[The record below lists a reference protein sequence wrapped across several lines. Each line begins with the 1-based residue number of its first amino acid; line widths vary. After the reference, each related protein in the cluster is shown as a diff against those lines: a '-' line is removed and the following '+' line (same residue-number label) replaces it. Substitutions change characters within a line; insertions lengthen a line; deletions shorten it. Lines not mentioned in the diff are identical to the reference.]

1 MTSDVTA
8 PPGPQT
14 GPPSGPPPG
23 QTELL
28 PRRWQALAVLSLSLV
43 VVTLDTSVLNIA
55 LPALAK
61 SLSAG
66 VADLQWIIDA
76 YTLAFAAALILAGN
90 LGMRLGA
97 RRALVGGMTLFAL
110 GSVAAAVSTSVAE
123 LVLWR
128 AVMGLGAAFVMPA
141 TLALV
146 VQIFVPRERA
156 KAMGAWAAAAGVGV
170 LLGPIIGGALLDRFS
185 WNSVFWVNVP
195 LVVLALVGVLTL
207 VPSFPGHKGGPLDIP
222 ALLLSTAG
230 VALLIDAII
239 EAPGRGWLGT
249 TTLLEAGGAVVLL
262 AAFVLWELR
271 TPQPMVDV
279 RIFTQRGFSLAALTL
294 TVTFFALFGTLF
306 AISPYLQL
314 VHGYSPLRAGLGGI
328 PFAVMMMVSSSFS
341 SGVSGRLGTRWTLS
355 GGLLLAAVGLGGL
368 SLLTVHSPFV
378 VVGVCMGVVGLGMG
392 AMMAPA
398 SLVIMSSVPPR
409 YAAMASALNSTVREL
424 GGALGVAVFGS
435 IVSAGFRHGMRGAS
449 VPAAAARDLPSAHQ
463 VAAQLPGAQ
472 STALLDTANKAFT
485 TATTHGTEA
494 AALLVLAASVLVA
507 ALMPR
512 GRTAPPQPG
521 TPQGP
526 PQGPP
531 QASVGSA

>member
-8 PPGPQT
+8 RPGPQT
-14 GPPSGPPPG
+14 GPPPG
-23 QTELL
+23 QTVLL
-28 PRRWQALAVLSLSLV
+28 PRRWHALAVLSLSLV
-43 VVTLDTSVLNIA
+43 IVSLDTSVLNIA

-61 SLSAG
+61 SLSAS

-97 RRALVGGMTLFAL
+97 RRALIGGMALFAL
-110 GSVAAAVSTSVAE
+110 GSVAAAVSTNVPE

-156 KAMGAWAAAAGVGV
+156 KAMGAWAAAAGLGV
-170 LLGPIIGGALLDRFS
+170 LLGPVIGGALLDRFS
-185 WNSVFWVNVP
+185 WHSVFWVNVP

-207 VPSFPGHKGGPLDIP
+207 VPTFPGHKGDPLDVP

-239 EAPGRGWLGT
+239 EAPGRGWLGA
-249 TTLLEAGGAVVLL
+249 TTLSEAGGAVVLL

-271 TPQPMVDV
+271 TPHPMVDV

-314 VHGYSPLRAGLGGI
+314 VHGYSPLKAGLGGI
-328 PFAVMMMVSSSFS
+328 PFAVSMMASSSAS
-341 SGVSGRLGTRWTLS
+341 SGVSQRLGTRWTLS
-355 GGLLLAAVGLGGL
+355 GGLLLAAAGLGGL
-368 SLLTVHSPFV
+368 SSLSAHSPFV

-435 IVSAGFRHGMRGAS
+435 IVSAGFRHTMRAAS
-449 VPAAAARDLPSAHQ
+449 VPPAAAGDLPGAHQ
-463 VAAQLPGAQ
+463 VAAGLPAPQ
-472 STALLDTANKAFT
+472 STALLDTANRAFT
-485 TATTHGTEA
+485 TATTHGTEV

-512 GRTAPPQPG
+512 GRTAPPPS
-521 TPQGP
+521 GP
-526 PQGPP
+526 PPTPDGG
-531 QASVGSA
+531 A